1 MKIIWS
7 SLSLKKRLIFT
18 FSQTEKLQLDPNT
31 ILTILILM
39 VINNE
44 PEDQLNKG
52 HLLMIFI
59 NDHKKK
65 ELQNRATWDVL

>member
-1 MKIIWS
+1 M
-7 SLSLKKRLIFT
+7 
-18 FSQTEKLQLDPNT
+18 
-31 ILTILILM
+31 LTNLILM

-59 NDHKKK
+59 NDHKMK
-65 ELQNRATWDVL
+65 ESQNSATWDVL